1 MQVILMD
8 DVAKLGKPGDRVEV
22 KAGFARNFLFPRR
35 LAIEASEGNLRALAQ
50 LAAQRKNRVAQEQT
64 EATALAGRLAD
75 VTLHLIRRAGE
86 QDKLYGSVTTKDLE
100 EALAA
105 QGFRIDRRKI
115 QLDEPIK
122 ALCRFPVPLRLHAE
136 VTAEIAVEVV
146 PE

>member
-1 MQVILMD
+1 MQVLLMEE
-8 DVAKLGKPGDRVEV
+8 VTKLGKPGDRVEV

-35 LAIEASEGNLRALAQ
+35 LAIEVSEGNLRALAQ

-64 EATALAGRLAD
+64 EATTLAGRLAG
-75 VTLHLIRRAGE
+75 VTLRLARRAGE
-86 QDKLYGSVTTKDLE
+86 QDKLYGSVTTQDLE

-105 QGFRIDRRKI
+105 QGFRVDRRKI

-122 ALCRFPVPLRLHAE
+122 ALGRFPVALRLHAE
-136 VTAEIAVEVV
+136 VTAEMAVEVV